1 MVIQVGN
8 KSICL
13 NRFIE
18 DILYHEGFQI
28 SNTVKDNWV
37 VATKK
42 IYGLP
47 NASYIVRGK
56 YPTRGITKKQYNG
69 RMEIYMNN
77 GWQVNVHI
85 DLSNSNYITDA
96 RLVGVPTI

>member
-28 SNTVKDNWV
+28 SNTVK
-37 VATKK
+37 
-42 IYGLP
+42 
-47 NASYIVRGK
+47 R
-56 YPTRGITKKQYNG
+56 
-69 RMEIYMNN
+69 
-77 GWQVNVHI
+77 
-85 DLSNSNYITDA
+85 
-96 RLVGVPTI
+96 

>member
-28 SNTVKDNWV
+28 SNTVKDIWV
-37 VATKK
+37 TQCI
-42 IYGLP
+42 IY
-47 NASYIVRGK
+47 S
-56 YPTRGITKKQYNG
+56 TR
-69 RMEIYMNN
+69 
-77 GWQVNVHI
+77 
-85 DLSNSNYITDA
+85 
-96 RLVGVPTI
+96 

>member
-47 NASYIVRGK
+47 NASYIVQGK
-56 YPTRGITKKQYNG
+56 YPTRVITKKQYNG

-77 GWQVNVHI
+77 GWQVTAFPVLIMRIVRKDNKQIVRV
-85 DLSNSNYITDA
+85 DM
-96 RLVGVPTI
+96 

>member
-47 NASYIVRGK
+47 NASYIVK
-56 YPTRGITKKQYNG
+56 S
-69 RMEIYMNN
+69 E
-77 GWQVNVHI
+77 
-85 DLSNSNYITDA
+85 L
-96 RLVGVPTI
+96 LVR